1 MFNVIGSPNLHTRK
15 LSMSSLETYVP
26 SFASADESVTL
37 QSERDGPARDPVSN
51 MANQTSIANAVPQVV
66 LLTFPKPQVGGS
78 TVRMKRTPLWMLQGK
93 RHRFRPN
100 TTLKSRTSVDD
111 LEGFRS
117 KDWVSENRSHYP
129 QFDETAY
136 KQVCSLQCSL
146 LTFRCTQSNL
156 IQS

>member
-1 MFNVIGSPNLHTRK
+1 
-15 LSMSSLETYVP
+15 MSSLETYVP

-37 QSERDGPARDPVSN
+37 QSERDGPAKDPVSN

-66 LLTFPKPQVGGS
+66 LLTIPKPQVLGGS

-117 KDWVSENRSHYP
+117 KDWMSENRSHYP

-146 LTFRCTQSNL
+146 HFMSCQT
-156 IQS
+156 

>member
-1 MFNVIGSPNLHTRK
+1 MHTRK

-37 QSERDGPARDPVSN
+37 QSERDGPAKDPVFN
-51 MANQTSIANAVPQVV
+51 RANQTSIANAVPQVV
-66 LLTFPKPQVGGS
+66 FPKPQVGGS
-78 TVRMKRTPLWMLQGK
+78 TFRMKQTPLWMLQGK

-146 LTFRCTQSNL
+146 LTFRG
-156 IQS
+156 